1 MMLGQRT
8 KRMKATTTN
17 GKKPKRPKRVA
28 KKTKGGKETATSA
41 ANETT
46 LLAWKHIYAK
56 RDQFGKIV

>member
-1 MMLGQRT
+1 
-8 KRMKATTTN
+8 MKAATTN

-41 ANETT
+41 ANEAT

-56 RDQFGKIV
+56 RDQFGKIA